1 MTQNQSTEVDLDMI
15 EKMKSTDKAFITIT
29 IKMSKELKQKNQH
42 EERNGNCYNEPNI
55 TSR

>member
-29 IKMSKELKQKNQH
+29 IKMSKELK
-42 EERNGNCYNEPNI
+42 
-55 TSR
+55 